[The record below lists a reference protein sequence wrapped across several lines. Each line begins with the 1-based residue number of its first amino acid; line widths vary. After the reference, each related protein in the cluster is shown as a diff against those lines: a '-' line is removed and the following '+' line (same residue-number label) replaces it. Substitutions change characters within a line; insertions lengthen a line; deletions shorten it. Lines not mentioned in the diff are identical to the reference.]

1 MRLWELLLH
10 WGTSFLCFSN
20 TKAPVGDHKVTNA
33 LFYPIPWN
41 LRCLSLFSHLL
52 IETECVHPS
61 DDMLKENLWDTE
73 LIILNWR
80 NTKKVLFLNASHLFS
95 QCWQILT
102 FTTFFLLQIVCY
114 LFLDMR
120 FPTEISCRFTI
131 FAEFQQQKKTFEK
144 TFQVLF
150 VGDCCQTNLKH
161 YSKPTARNFPVQSS
175 SVAVR
180 PQTVLSSFVLLLQ
193 PVSHNGFGVLQKTLT
208 FMSVSGLQLLSLWQM
223 GNQQRS

>member
-1 MRLWELLLH
+1 MCSSKWWHAEGKPMGYWTDHFKLKKH
-10 WGTSFLCFSN
+10 KKGFVFKCFTSVL
-20 TKAPVGDHKVTNA
+20 PVLTDSD
-33 LFYPIPWN
+33 FY
-41 LRCLSLFSHLL
+41 HL
-52 IETECVHPS
+52 
-61 DDMLKENLWDTE
+61 
-73 LIILNWR
+73 
-80 NTKKVLFLNASHLFS
+80 
-95 QCWQILT
+95 
-102 FTTFFLLQIVCY
+102 FLLQIVSY